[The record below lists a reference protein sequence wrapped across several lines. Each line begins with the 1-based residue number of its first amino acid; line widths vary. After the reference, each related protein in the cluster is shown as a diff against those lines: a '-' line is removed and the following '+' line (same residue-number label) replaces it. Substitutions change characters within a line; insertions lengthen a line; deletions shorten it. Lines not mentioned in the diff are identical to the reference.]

1 MKLTQWRL
9 TQIKT
14 LTECAV
20 LFGLASART
29 YQRYETGETRADAD
43 LVEIIV
49 RRTGGQVTATDMHAT
64 RLDWLKANRPERFGT
79 DEVSVEAAE

>member
-9 TQIKT
+9 TQTKT
-14 LTECAV
+14 LTECAA

-43 LVEIIV
+43 LVEVIV
-49 RRTGGQVTATDMHAT
+49 RRTAGQVTATDMHAT
-64 RLDWLKANRPERFGT
+64 RLDWLKVNRPEKFIP
-79 DEVSVEAAE
+79 EAAE

>member
-9 TQIKT
+9 THTKT
-14 LTECAV
+14 LTECAA

-43 LVEIIV
+43 LVEVITA
-49 RRTGGQVTATDMHAT
+49 RTMGDVKAADMYNT
-64 RLDWLKANRPERFGT
+64 RLEWLKANRPERFST
-79 DEVSVEAAE
+79 EAAE